1 MIYGE
6 NSDTCGQARASKWHK
21 LKKKCIICLPPDDD
35 TLDHHCDRTNFI
47 TYCLMNYNLQEHPS
61 PIGNGWELINGKC
74 RAVRHTTPPLREQIS
89 CIPCYDVDD
98 SSDDDQCECGDST
111 DSDEN

>member
-21 LKKKCIICLPPDDD
+21 LKKKSTIRLPPDDD

-47 TYCLMNYNLQEHPS
+47 TYCLMHYNLQEHPS

-74 RAVRHTTPPLREQIS
+74 QPVRRTNPPLPEQILR
-89 CIPCYDVDD
+89 IPCYDVDD
-98 SSDDDQCECGDST
+98 SSDDDQYECGDST